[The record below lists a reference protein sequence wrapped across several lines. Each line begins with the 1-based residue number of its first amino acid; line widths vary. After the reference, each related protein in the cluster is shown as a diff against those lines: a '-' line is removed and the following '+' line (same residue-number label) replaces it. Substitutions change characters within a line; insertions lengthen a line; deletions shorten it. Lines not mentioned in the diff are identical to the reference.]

1 MAFGENDVKIKITAD
16 DQTQQGVTSAKRNVG
31 GLGSTVNSLR
41 SNWLAVGVAAGV
53 ATAAFVGAGRA
64 AFALA
69 NLASDLEESQ
79 NKANVVFGESVS
91 VINDFASGAATALG
105 QTEQAVLNASGTL
118 GNLFTAM
125 GLTGEAAAG
134 MSVQMVQL
142 ATDIGSF
149 QNISTDEALISLRAG
164 LVGEA
169 EPMRRLGVLL
179 SAATVEA
186 KALEM
191 GLAGT
196 TSALTEADKVQARYA
211 LILEQ
216 TAVQQGDFA
225 RTSDG
230 LANQTK
236 ILGAQFTELKTNLG
250 EALLP
255 VITDVVSGLS
265 DIFGAAQE
273 LISLPEIKM
282 FVKLV
287 RTVIDEVSET
297 SQGGGFQAAVVN
309 MFKPGGEIGIG
320 GVLGEF
326 VDDIKAIRADVTGI
340 GGPERP
346 FIFRFPL
353 SDAADQ
359 EMGAARPPTRN
370 RFAQS
375 DSRTNR
381 FHPGFFDNEANAFAT
396 MFDDIE
402 AITEKGTGAVTRL
415 EQALARERER
425 QAGSEMLD
433 LVEAYANGGQAA
445 VDARREGLAEEQ
457 AAFEEWSEGLGQ
469 ALGINGDLYRSF
481 WDDFVDQTKE
491 GVQAAID
498 EADRLSKERERLA
511 IEGVQA
517 AIDEE
522 QRLANKRLSLEAR
535 NRGLL
540 LGAAMARPDAAA
552 NTPGLIDF
560 LSGNAPPIQSREMQV
575 VVQIGDKTVE
585 DVVVAA
591 IHSAELTGQL

>member
-53 ATAAFVGAGRA
+53 ATAAFVGAGSA

-91 VINDFASGAATALG
+91 VINDFASDAATALG
-105 QTEQAVLNASGTL
+105 QTEQAVLEASGTL

-216 TAVQQGDFA
+216 TSVQQGDFA

-230 LANQTK
+230 LANQIK
-236 ILGAQFTELKTNLG
+236 ILDANIKTLSADIG
-250 EALLP
+250 ETLVPIVNAAVTAFNDLFDAGP
-255 VITDVVSGLS
+255 RAFDEIAAAAREAAGSGSVTTSAGDTRFSSGFLS
-265 DIFGAAQE
+265 DVDRSR
-273 LISLPEIKM
+273 LISLQSGGISP
-282 FVKLV
+282 V
-287 RTVIDEVSET
+287 R
-297 SQGGGFQAAVVN
+297 
-309 MFKPGGEIGIG
+309 P
-320 GVLGEF
+320 
-326 VDDIKAIRADVTGI
+326 
-340 GGPERP
+340 
-346 FIFRFPL
+346 
-353 SDAADQ
+353 
-359 EMGAARPPTRN
+359 
-370 RFAQS
+370 
-375 DSRTNR
+375 
-381 FHPGFFDNEANAFAT
+381 
-396 MFDDIE
+396 DIE
-402 AITEKGTGAVTRL
+402 AAMIDAIEGGFENAKFGFGAFNPNAPGGIASFQSMTGDALDPLVARALEREREQILGDQSRALEAWNLANKEATRTAGTLTAAERSL
-415 EQALARERER
+415 IAERER

-433 LVEAYANGGQAA
+433 LVEAYANGKQAA
-445 VDARREGLAEEQ
+445 VDARREQLAEEQ
-457 AAFEEWSEGLGQ
+457 AAFDEWSEGLGQ

-481 WDDFVDQTKE
+481 WDDFEDQTKE

-498 EADRLSKERERLA
+498 EAERLAKERERLA

-522 QRLANKRLSLEAR
+522 QRLANERLHLEAR
-535 NRGLL
+535 NRRLMI
-540 LGAAMARPDAAA
+540 GAALANPVAAA
-552 NTPGLIDF
+552 NTPGFLDS
-560 LSGNAPPIQSREMQV
+560 LSGNAPPLQSGPMQV

>member
-1 MAFGENDVKIKITAD
+1 MGFGENDVKIKISAD

-31 GLGSTVNSLR
+31 GLGSALNSLR
-41 SNWLAVGVAAGV
+41 SNWLAVGGAAGV
-53 ATAAFVGAGRA
+53 ATAAIVGAGRA

-125 GLTGEAAAG
+125 GLTQDAAAG

-186 KALEM
+186 KAFEM
-191 GLAGT
+191 GLARV
-196 TSALTEADKVQARYA
+196 SSELTEADKVQARYA

-216 TAVQQGDFA
+216 TSVQQGDFA

-236 ILGAQFTELKTNLG
+236 ILDAQITELKTNLG
-250 EALLP
+250 EELLP
-255 VITDVVSGLS
+255 AITDVVSTLNDMISAMDRIPSGVTTTIKVVGLLGTP
-265 DIFGAAQE
+265 IPGVGV
-273 LISLPEIKM
+273 
-282 FVKLV
+282 VKG
-287 RTVIDEVSET
+287 IDALLGSFN
-297 SQGGGFQAAVVN
+297 GGDGSRQFTPLQNADDD
-309 MFKPGGEIGIG
+309 
-320 GVLGEF
+320 GVLGQTRGTALPPQVPANGAVF
-326 VDDIKAIRADVTGI
+326 
-340 GGPERP
+340 RP
-346 FIFRFPL
+346 FRPDFTARF
-353 SDAADQ
+353 SQ
-359 EMGAARPPTRN
+359 QRPNPFN
-370 RFAQS
+370 FDEA
-375 DSRTNR
+375 
-381 FHPGFFDNEANAFAT
+381 FFDEMWDEIEEA
-396 MFDDIE
+396 
-402 AITEKGTGAVTRL
+402 TERGTAAVTRL
-415 EQALARERER
+415 EQALASERER
-425 QAGSEMLD
+425 LADSEMLD

-445 VDARREGLAEEQ
+445 VDVRREGLAEEQ
-457 AAFEEWSEGLGQ
+457 AAFDEWSEGLGQ

-491 GVQAAID
+491 GAQAAID

-540 LGAAMARPDAAA
+540 LGAAMARPGAAA

>member
-1 MAFGENDVKIKITAD
+1 MGFGENDVKIKISAD

-31 GLGSTVNSLR
+31 GLGSALNSLR
-41 SNWLAVGVAAGV
+41 SNWLAVGGAAGV
-53 ATAAFVGAGRA
+53 ATAAIVGAGRA

-125 GLTGEAAAG
+125 GLTQDAAAG

-186 KALEM
+186 KAFEM
-191 GLAGT
+191 GLARV
-196 TSALTEADKVQARYA
+196 SSELTEADKVQARYA

-216 TAVQQGDFA
+216 TSVQQGDFA

-236 ILGAQFTELKTNLG
+236 ILDAQITELKTNLG
-250 EALLP
+250 EELLP
-255 VITDVVSGLS
+255 AITDVVSTLNDMISAMDRIPSGVTTTIKVVGLLGTP
-265 DIFGAAQE
+265 IPGVGV
-273 LISLPEIKM
+273 
-282 FVKLV
+282 VKG
-287 RTVIDEVSET
+287 IDALLGSFN
-297 SQGGGFQAAVVN
+297 GGDGSRQFTPLQNADDD
-309 MFKPGGEIGIG
+309 
-320 GVLGEF
+320 GVLGQTRGTALPPQVPANGAVF
-326 VDDIKAIRADVTGI
+326 
-340 GGPERP
+340 RP
-346 FIFRFPL
+346 FRPDFTARF
-353 SDAADQ
+353 SQ
-359 EMGAARPPTRN
+359 QRPNPFN
-370 RFAQS
+370 FDEA
-375 DSRTNR
+375 
-381 FHPGFFDNEANAFAT
+381 FFDEMWDEIEEA
-396 MFDDIE
+396 
-402 AITEKGTGAVTRL
+402 TERGTAAVTRL
-415 EQALARERER
+415 EQALASERER
-425 QAGSEMLD
+425 LADSEMLD

-457 AAFEEWSEGLGQ
+457 AAFDEWSEGLGQ

-491 GVQAAID
+491 GAQAAID

-540 LGAAMARPDAAA
+540 LGAAMARPGAAA

>member
-1 MAFGENDVKIKITAD
+1 MGFGENDVKIKISAD

-31 GLGSTVNSLR
+31 GLGSALNSLR
-41 SNWLAVGVAAGV
+41 SNWLAVGGAAGV
-53 ATAAFVGAGRA
+53 ATAAIVGAGRA

-125 GLTGEAAAG
+125 GLTQDAAAG

-186 KALEM
+186 KAFEM
-191 GLAGT
+191 GLARV
-196 TSALTEADKVQARYA
+196 SSELTEADKVQARYA

-216 TAVQQGDFA
+216 TSVQQGDFA

-236 ILGAQFTELKTNLG
+236 ILDAQITELKTSLG

-255 VITDVVSGLS
+255 AITDVVSALN
-265 DIFGAAQE
+265 DM
-273 LISLPEIKM
+273 ISAMDRIPPEVTTTIK
-282 FVKLV
+282 VIADASLYAVPVIGPVRAVRKL
-287 RTVIDEVSET
+287 TNLFN
-297 SQGGGFQAAVVN
+297 GGDGSRQFTPLQNADDD
-309 MFKPGGEIGIG
+309 
-320 GVLGEF
+320 GVLGQTRGTALPPQVPANGAVF
-326 VDDIKAIRADVTGI
+326 
-340 GGPERP
+340 RP
-346 FIFRFPL
+346 FRPDFTARF
-353 SDAADQ
+353 SQ
-359 EMGAARPPTRN
+359 QRPNPFN
-370 RFAQS
+370 FDEA
-375 DSRTNR
+375 
-381 FHPGFFDNEANAFAT
+381 FFDEMWDEIEEA
-396 MFDDIE
+396 
-402 AITEKGTGAVTRL
+402 TERGTAAVTRL
-415 EQALARERER
+415 EQALASERER
-425 QAGSEMLD
+425 LADSEMLD

-457 AAFEEWSEGLGQ
+457 AAFDEWSEGLGQ

-491 GVQAAID
+491 GAQAAID

-540 LGAAMARPDAAA
+540 LGAAMARPGAAA

>member
-1 MAFGENDVKIKITAD
+1 MGFGENDVKIKISAD

-31 GLGSTVNSLR
+31 GLGSALNSLR
-41 SNWLAVGVAAGV
+41 SNWLAVGGAAGV
-53 ATAAFVGAGRA
+53 ATAAIVGAGRA

-125 GLTGEAAAG
+125 GLTQDAAAG

-186 KALEM
+186 KAFEM
-191 GLAGT
+191 GLARV
-196 TSALTEADKVQARYA
+196 SSELTEADKVQARYA

-216 TAVQQGDFA
+216 TSVQQGDFA

-236 ILGAQFTELKTNLG
+236 ILDAQITELKTNLG
-250 EALLP
+250 EELLP
-255 VITDVVSGLS
+255 AITDVVSTLNDMISAMDRIPSGVTTTIKVVGLLGTP
-265 DIFGAAQE
+265 IPGVGV
-273 LISLPEIKM
+273 
-282 FVKLV
+282 VKG
-287 RTVIDEVSET
+287 IDALLGSFN
-297 SQGGGFQAAVVN
+297 GGDGSRQFTPLQNADDD
-309 MFKPGGEIGIG
+309 
-320 GVLGEF
+320 GVLGQTRGTALPPQVPANGAVF
-326 VDDIKAIRADVTGI
+326 
-340 GGPERP
+340 RP
-346 FIFRFPL
+346 FRPDFTARF
-353 SDAADQ
+353 SQ
-359 EMGAARPPTRN
+359 QRPNPFN
-370 RFAQS
+370 FDEA
-375 DSRTNR
+375 
-381 FHPGFFDNEANAFAT
+381 FFDEMWDEIEEA
-396 MFDDIE
+396 
-402 AITEKGTGAVTRL
+402 TERGTAAVTRL
-415 EQALARERER
+415 EQALASERER
-425 QAGSEMLD
+425 LADSEMLD

-445 VDARREGLAEEQ
+445 VDVRREGLAEEQ
-457 AAFEEWSEGLGQ
+457 AAFDEWSEGLGQ

-540 LGAAMARPDAAA
+540 LGAAMARPGAAA